1 MKSLHLLLALLLLA
15 IAGCKTTESDDEGEP
30 SIKPRVSVDA
40 LERYLRVNVS
50 RAGDVWELAGQPEN
64 RQPVKGQEVWTY
76 TWQHSEERTA
86 YSGTRIGEERLI
98 ALDNYPGYRHILRR
112 TTKATLVFDADGV
125 LRDYRIIRQ

>member
-1 MKSLHLLLALLLLA
+1 MKLLPFLFILLLVCS
-15 IAGCKTTESDDEGEP
+15 GCRTTDSNEEDEP

-40 LERYLRVNVS
+40 LERYLRLNVT

-76 TWQHSEERTA
+76 TWEHAEERSA

-98 ALDNYPGYRHILRR
+98 AMDNYPGYRHILRR
-112 TTKATLVFDADGV
+112 TTRATLVFDADGT
-125 LRDYRIIRQ
+125 LRDFRIVRQ